1 MKRVNVAIFILLLV
15 SLVSHAQQT
24 VTATAS
30 VMVPPLIQFSN
41 VATDEAG
48 NTLSGVV
55 NLTFSL
61 YAAQQGR

>member
-41 VATDEAG
+41 VATDEG
-48 NTLSGVV
+48 GK
-55 NLTFSL
+55 
-61 YAAQQGR
+61 